1 MIDDHGSG
9 SGSSD
14 PPAGTSSSPVTFSG
28 RPVGEATRDI
38 FDFVQHHHDKYN
50 NRFGALEERIRKREE
65 SDAARAIQLSHIEKV
80 CEDIKRRIEE
90 EAKDRRGP
98 RWWIAVG
105 ITTPIL
111 IAVMSWAY
119 VAGRFPDRGDFQSVA
134 TRVVQLE
141 AEIRINKVLIEM
153 NRMRTQG
160 TQGGP

>member
-1 MIDDHGSG
+1 MK
-9 SGSSD
+9 D
-14 PPAGTSSSPVTFSG
+14 PRDETNPGAGESTSPVHLSA
-28 RPVGEATRDI
+28 RPVDAPQSV
-38 FDFVQHHHDKYN
+38 FDFIQRHHDKYN
-50 NRFGALEERIRKREE
+50 LRFAAIDERIRKLETAE
-65 SDAARAIQLSHIEKV
+65 AARAQQLTHIEKM
-80 CEDIKRRIEE
+80 CEDIRRAIAED
-90 EAKDRRGP
+90 AKERRGP

-119 VAGRFPDRGDFQSVA
+119 VAGRFPDRSDFQSVA